1 MNALDLFKAGRLREA
16 LAEQI
21 RVGLASP
28 DDATQRLFWCELLL
42 YCGCLDAVRENL
54 DLLPQDRDGM
64 AEFLADYRCLLDAEQ
79 KRQRLFV
86 GEKPMF
92 LLDPPEHVVARC
104 EAIGYLSEWRSTQ
117 AANALDV
124 AESHTPFVHGHIDGR
139 EFDGVRDGDDHLAS
153 VLEVFIG
160 SDYVWVPFEEIR
172 RLRLTAPAQLRDRL
186 FVPAHLRLSNGS
198 EWDVHVPASI
208 PILIVVMWMPSAWA
222 RRPIGWSKSMVQSA
236 GLEPG

>member
-42 YCGCLDAVRENL
+42 YCGCLDAVRKTSIFYPRTVTGWRNFWRIIGVCST
-54 DLLPQDRDGM
+54 PNR
-64 AEFLADYRCLLDAEQ
+64 

-104 EAIGYLSEWRSTQ
+104 EAIGICPNGEAHRPQTH
-117 AANALDV
+117 LDV

-139 EFDGVRDGDDHLAS
+139 ESTASATETIISHRFWKYSSAVIMSGCRSRRFVVFADSTGSTARPAVR
-153 VLEVFIG
+153 
-160 SDYVWVPFEEIR
+160 
-172 RLRLTAPAQLRDRL
+172 
-186 FVPAHLRLSNGS
+186 
-198 EWDVHVPASI
+198 
-208 PILIVVMWMPSAWA
+208 A
-222 RRPIGWSKSMVQSA
+222 RTFA
-236 GLEPG
+236 